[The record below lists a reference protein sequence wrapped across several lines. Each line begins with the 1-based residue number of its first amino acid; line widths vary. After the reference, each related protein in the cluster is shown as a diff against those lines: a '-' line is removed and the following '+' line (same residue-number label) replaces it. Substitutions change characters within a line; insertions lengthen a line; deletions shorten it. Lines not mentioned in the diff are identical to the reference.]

1 MHKRDKITVQTDLC
15 SKQQGEQKGKK
26 VSKRFQNYQSLPI
39 LQGCWKNWY
48 IILLYICKIG
58 VRIVH
63 IYYTW
68 SSKYLFRRNF
78 KLNVLYPFPIWIHI
92 WKSLP
97 NIHRYGIYLYKKAL
111 KQNFLQFQCFN
122 FLVKSRATAYISL
135 NPIY

>member
-15 SKQQGEQKGKK
+15 SKQQGEQKGKI

-39 LQGCWKNWY
+39 LQGCWKNSY

-78 KLNVLYPFPIWIHI
+78 KLNVLYPYLDSHSEKFTKYTQIWNIPIQ
-92 WKSLP
+92 KGFKAKLP
-97 NIHRYGIYLYKKAL
+97 PILV
-111 KQNFLQFQCFN
+111 LQFPSQIQGH
-122 FLVKSRATAYISL
+122 ISL
-135 NPIY
+135 NPI

>member
-15 SKQQGEQKGKK
+15 SKQQGEQKGKI

-39 LQGCWKNWY
+39 WQGCWKNWY

-68 SSKYLFRRNF
+68 SSKFLFRWNF
-78 KLNVLYPFPIWIHI
+78 KLNVLYPYLSIHI
-92 WKSLP
+92 RKSLP
-97 NIHRYGIYLYKKAL
+97 NIHRYGTPKLRFSESRFSEQKPAPLIVFYTIHCLG
-111 KQNFLQFQCFN
+111 
-122 FLVKSRATAYISL
+122 LVKFSV
-135 NPIY
+135 